1 MPSLGSTT
9 IEIDCERPASA
20 VTLPFRFTPVFKSLG
35 AHSDFGPTLVGN
47 RLKKGLLGRPRHGL
61 RSHPLGLPADMEI
74 LPEHPPAWVPGNSHD
89 GLL

>member
-20 VTLPFRFTPVFKSLG
+20 VTVPFRFTRALKSLG
-35 AHSDFGPTLVGN
+35 AHSDFGHILVGSWL
-47 RLKKGLLGRPRHGL
+47 RKGLLGRPRNGL
-61 RSHPLGLPADMEI
+61 QSYPLGLPADMEI